1 MKNQK
6 IYECFLK
13 KLDIFKHIRKKHGKD
28 IHNIIRS
35 FETLKIKYLKV
46 ILDLKFIKTCIKEEL
61 ITTFTNVRLSV
72 KHESAKLKKRISRII
87 MESEMQVKHQERK
100 KLKQEL
106 KALSAQAKI
115 APTLVYTTLL
125 HGINVAVKSKIKSI
139 SKRHEEIVKV

>member
-1 MKNQK
+1 
-6 IYECFLK
+6 
-13 KLDIFKHIRKKHGKD
+13 
-28 IHNIIRS
+28 
-35 FETLKIKYLKV
+35 
-46 ILDLKFIKTCIKEEL
+46 
-61 ITTFTNVRLSV
+61 
-72 KHESAKLKKRISRII
+72 

-139 SKRHEEIVKV
+139 SKRHEEIAKV